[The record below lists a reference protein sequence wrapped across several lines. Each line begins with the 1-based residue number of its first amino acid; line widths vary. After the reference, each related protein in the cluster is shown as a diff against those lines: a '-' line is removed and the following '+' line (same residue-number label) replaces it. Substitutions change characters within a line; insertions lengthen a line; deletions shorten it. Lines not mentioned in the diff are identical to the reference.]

1 MKGKIIATWQH
12 RRAPRRSTAGPN
24 VYPSLELPGVGARPD
39 SSRSSLHGTDS

>member
-24 VYPSLELPGVGARPD
+24 VYPKLELPGTWTTSD
-39 SSRSSLHGTDS
+39 NS